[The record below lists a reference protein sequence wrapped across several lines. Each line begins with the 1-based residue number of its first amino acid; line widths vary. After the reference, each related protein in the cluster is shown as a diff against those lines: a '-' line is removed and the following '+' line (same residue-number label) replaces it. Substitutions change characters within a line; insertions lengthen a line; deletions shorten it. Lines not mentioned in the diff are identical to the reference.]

1 MSKSMVAVITA
12 VITAVVSVCST
23 LVVVKYTGED
33 GTEKEV
39 RAEIQYEENGGD
51 SAGFEPY
58 ELSGGQQTVSGDTS
72 MYKVDIKSARIS
84 VDTIVDGEPADVK
97 SVLVTFSYTNNSD
110 EVEDFHGAVKYAVY
124 QNGVALEDAYDDV
137 YDVRNDDGI
146 EFDEIKPGTTI
157 EFELGFHLKSESS
170 DLVVEVVNHD
180 YDPEFLVSRTFTLS

>member
-51 SAGFEPY
+51 SAVFEPY

-72 MYKVDIKSARIS
+72 MYKVDIKSARIACDS
-84 VDTIVDGEPADVK
+84 DGEK
-97 SVLVTFSYTNNSD
+97 SVVVKFSYTNNTDRARAFFSATD
-110 EVEDFHGAVKYAVY
+110 YGVY
-124 QNGVALEDAYDDV
+124 QNGVSLQKTYGDSDSNDPFGCDYPDDKEVMSGATFEFEMGFLIDDEDAD
-137 YDVRNDDGI
+137 I
-146 EFDEIKPGTTI
+146 
-157 EFELGFHLKSESS
+157 L
-170 DLVVEVVNHD
+170 VEVIGD
-180 YDPEFLVSRTFTLS
+180 SGPDFTVSRTFTLS

>member
-51 SAGFEPY
+51 GAVFEPY

-72 MYKVDIKSARIS
+72 VYNVDILSAKIALDDDNNK
-84 VDTIVDGEPADVK
+84 VVV
-97 SVLVTFSYTNNSD
+97 VTYSFTNNSD
-110 EVEDFHGAVKYAVY
+110 EPEHFEWTVRGGAY
-124 QNGVALEDAYDDV
+124 QNGIELGKAYGYPINDNSDDTSPEFKDVRVGSTFKFEYPYILSNETDDV
-137 YDVRNDDGI
+137 LI
-146 EFDEIKPGTTI
+146 ELTAGSGPDFTI
-157 EFELGFHLKSESS
+157 
-170 DLVVEVVNHD
+170 
-180 YDPEFLVSRTFTLS
+180 SRTFTLS